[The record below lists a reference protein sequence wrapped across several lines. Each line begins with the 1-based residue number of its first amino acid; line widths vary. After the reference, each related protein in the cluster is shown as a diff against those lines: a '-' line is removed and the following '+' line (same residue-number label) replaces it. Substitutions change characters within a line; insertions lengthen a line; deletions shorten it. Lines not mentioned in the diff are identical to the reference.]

1 MNRERKVEV
10 AGDLKFFEKHLL
22 GLMLIK
28 PGLKPV
34 EPHLSETDE
43 MRIVEQRRGQLTQPD
58 ELCGRCRVKPK
69 RMDAKHRP
77 QTPLVCRRE
86 RSLPVFRRPGAEQD
100 ILEARLS
107 CLSEPLSTMAVQ
119 TLNLQMRVRVNEL
132 DGASGHKEPTR

>member
-43 MRIVEQRRGQLTQPD
+43 MRIVEQRLGQLTQ
-58 ELCGRCRVKPK
+58 PK

-77 QTPLVCRRE
+77 QAPLVCRRE

-119 TLNLQMRVRVNEL
+119 TLNLQMRVRVNEF

>member
-1 MNRERKVEV
+1 MNGKRKVEV

-43 MRIVEQRRGQLTQPD
+43 MRIVEQRLGQLTQPD

-77 QTPLVCRRE
+77 QAPLVCRRE

-119 TLNLQMRVRVNEL
+119 TLNLQMRVRVNEF